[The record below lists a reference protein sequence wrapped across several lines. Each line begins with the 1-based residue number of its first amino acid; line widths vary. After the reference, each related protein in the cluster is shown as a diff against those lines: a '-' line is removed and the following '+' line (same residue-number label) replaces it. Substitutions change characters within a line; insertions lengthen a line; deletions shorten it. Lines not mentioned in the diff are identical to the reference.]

1 MTPTLPSAVIPVSGP
16 HRHYWIDAR
25 NPDHRI
31 PVVGWRVNA
40 AGPAEP
46 ILPTG
51 HKPMLTGSAILTTS
65 VEIPD
70 ELSFGQIVSD
80 TTTGLV
86 FPTVAEWLT
95 YIEDE
100 KPYLLG
106 LSRREQATPA
116 GQHPILSFTG
126 KVYKRASWWRVTQDD
141 YVTVFHLPPDLPSPA
156 DVFVSKLTR
165 EEYFAQRKVL
175 PEVEWT
181 VFTPEGQAAAEAQ
194 LPLPFEREAE
204 DDDIGDMI

>member
-1 MTPTLPSAVIPVSGP
+1 MTPTLPSAVIPASGP
-16 HRHYWIDAR
+16 NQFYWIDAR
-25 NPDHRI
+25 ASDHRI

-51 HKPMLTGSAILTTS
+51 HKPMLTGSAILTIRALDG
-65 VEIPD
+65 EP
-70 ELSFGQIVSD
+70 IVTD
-80 TTTGLV
+80 TTTGMV
-86 FPTVAEWLT
+86 FDSVEEWLT
-95 YIEDE
+95 YIDDE

-106 LSRREQATPA
+106 LSRREQATPQ

-126 KVYKRASWWRVTQDD
+126 KVYKRASWWRVTKDD
-141 YVTVFHLPPDLPSPA
+141 YVTVFNLPPDLPSPA

-181 VFTPEGQAAAEAQ
+181 VFTAEHQAAESAQ
-194 LPLPFEREAE
+194 LRLPLDGPDDE
-204 DDDIGDMI
+204 DADIDDMI